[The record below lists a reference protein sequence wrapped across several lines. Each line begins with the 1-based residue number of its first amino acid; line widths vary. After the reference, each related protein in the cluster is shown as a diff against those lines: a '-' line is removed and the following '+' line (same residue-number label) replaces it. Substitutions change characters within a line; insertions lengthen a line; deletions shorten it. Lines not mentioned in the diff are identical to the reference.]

1 MKKNIVILGVI
12 VNLIENAMKQQKH
25 VVLRKHVIVLLR
37 INILILHIDHLK
49 QNQKIVLIAVNVGDL
64 KNVLLEN
71 VVKAKIVAH
80 KKNLIR
86 QNT

>member
-1 MKKNIVILGVI
+1 VILGVI

-25 VVLRKHVIVLLR
+25 VVLRKNVIVLLR

-49 QNQKIVLIAVNVGDL
+49 QNQKIALIAVNVGDL
-64 KNVLLEN
+64 NNVLLEN

-80 KKNLIR
+80 KKKLIH
-86 QNT
+86 